1 LVKCDSAEND
11 EIEIGNGRLIRC
23 RKQSTAFQVLPQE
36 GLKNE
41 NIEFIIGMPL
51 NQVLTLIQQN
61 SRILANV
68 ELMYSRKVASGTL
81 FHIFFGM
88 FLPSLTVQ
96 EKIFSEPGAEVS
108 MDKVDEFFGSTHPGA
123 YDDKQKICVKSW
135 RGLSFCFPTAES
147 ANVEVTPGF
156 GPLRSLKFDSAT
168 QPRLTKMS
176 IFKGTAVGKNEEV
189 VMPLA
194 AYCGQNRTILV
205 SCVRKNGKISG
216 VDVLFQTQN
225 GNVTSRINGELELV
239 KVMRTISFG
248 DSVAVSSALGAPSK
262 VFYKSEDKMSIHR
275 GGCKETLSP
284 QPHFFFNYFSMGL
297 SMLSCY
303 LSSENRR
310 LWSADRLR
318 LNVCFVVSGLDPF
331 TFSVKTSEKVGE
343 NLKAKKNACRPK
355 NFVAG
360 GFLSSL
366 QQPNYCL
373 FK

>member
-1 LVKCDSAEND
+1 MKSASSRPSSMCMTPRQDPLTFE
-11 EIEIGNGRLIRC
+11 
-23 RKQSTAFQVLPQE
+23 VLPQE

-41 NIEFIIGMPL
+41 NVEFILGMPL
-51 NQVLTLIQQN
+51 NQVLTLIQHN
-61 SRILANV
+61 ARILTNI
-68 ELMYSRKVASGTL
+68 ELMYSRKDPLGRDICVYLSNDGIRL
-81 FHIFFGM
+81 IFHPVTQLLRLIEVDN
-88 FLPSLTVQ
+88 LSQIVLKYK

-176 IFKGTAVGKNEEV
+176 IFKGTAVGKNECSKSESYPEREEV
-189 VMPLA
+189 TMPLA
-194 AYCGQNRTILV
+194 AYCGQNRTLMV
-205 SCVRKNGKISG
+205 SCARKNGKITG

-225 GNVTSRINGELELV
+225 GNAASRISGELELV
-239 KVMRTISFG
+239 EVSRTISFG
-248 DSVAVSSALGAPSK
+248 DTVAKVLSALGAPSK

-297 SMLSCY
+297 VSLFTYLFLAICY
-303 LSSENRR
+303 RR
-310 LWSADRLR
+310 VCG
-318 LNVCFVVSGLDPF
+318 NVSYFP
-331 TFSVKTSEKVGE
+331 
-343 NLKAKKNACRPK
+343 
-355 NFVAG
+355 
-360 GFLSSL
+360 
-366 QQPNYCL
+366 
-373 FK
+373 

>member
-1 LVKCDSAEND
+1 LY
-11 EIEIGNGRLIRC
+11 
-23 RKQSTAFQVLPQE
+23 VLPQE

-41 NIEFIIGMPL
+41 NIEFILGTPL

-61 SRILANV
+61 ARILTNV
-68 ELMYSRKVASGTL
+68 ELMYSRKDPLGRDICAYLGNDGIRLV
-81 FHIFFGM
+81 FHPVTQLLRLIEVDN
-88 FLPSLTVQ
+88 LSQIVLKYK

-189 VMPLA
+189 TMPLA

-205 SCVRKNGKISG
+205 SCARKNGKIT
-216 VDVLFQTQN
+216 D

-248 DSVAVSSALGAPSK
+248 DSVARVLSALGAPSK

-297 SMLSCY
+297 VSFFFSISFILS
-303 LSSENRR
+303 R
-310 LWSADRLR
+310 L
-318 LNVCFVVSGLDPF
+318 GLYSKLGYGYD
-331 TFSVKTSEKVGE
+331 
-343 NLKAKKNACRPK
+343 
-355 NFVAG
+355 
-360 GFLSSL
+360 
-366 QQPNYCL
+366 
-373 FK
+373 

>member
-1 LVKCDSAEND
+1 
-11 EIEIGNGRLIRC
+11 
-23 RKQSTAFQVLPQE
+23 
-36 GLKNE
+36 
-41 NIEFIIGMPL
+41 MPL

-61 SRILANV
+61 TRILTNI
-68 ELMYSRKVASGTL
+68 ELMYSRKDPLGRDICVYLGNDGIRL
-81 FHIFFGM
+81 IFHPITQ
-88 FLPSLTVQ
+88 LLRLIEVDNLSQIVLKYK

-194 AYCGQNRTILV
+194 AYCGQNRTLLV
-205 SCVRKNGKISG
+205 SCSRKDGRITG

-225 GNVTSRINGELELV
+225 GRTSSRINSELELV

-248 DSVAVSSALGAPSK
+248 DSVARVLSALGAPSR

-297 SMLSCY
+297 VSL
-303 LSSENRR
+303 
-310 LWSADRLR
+310 
-318 LNVCFVVSGLDPF
+318 FVSFYFF
-331 TFSVKTSEKVGE
+331 T
-343 NLKAKKNACRPK
+343 LH
-355 NFVAG
+355 
-360 GFLSSL
+360 
-366 QQPNYCL
+366 
-373 FK
+373 